1 MRRGIAGILILG
13 LLCAGTAMGE
23 ETFQLD
29 VSQTEETVTSSGFL
43 QVICPAEPGEVSL
56 RVADENGIVYYAG
69 ITELAG
75 TEFISDEIYLPLAS
89 GNANYT
95 VSVETGGTRYET
107 HLVRT
112 LPRVENVSACA
123 AGYPVQNGSVT
134 LLDVAELEAGTVTV
148 PLVAGGVYGIGE
160 VSYSLVNG
168 ALIAR
173 VRLDESAACTIT
185 QSAVQVALNAADAMR
200 LCASKNAG
208 IQGMLEEEIPLMGA
222 PFAAVHVRLTVSFD
236 PAAQEATSSGPLPG
250 QEDLLRRFRE
260 FTEAGSV
267 G

>member
-1 MRRGIAGILILG
+1 M
-13 LLCAGTAMGE
+13 
-23 ETFQLD
+23 
-29 VSQTEETVTSSGFL
+29 TSSGFL

-134 LLDVAELEAGTVTV
+134 LLRPEADWLVLEPGTHTLAMTGTGAATVTF
-148 PLVAGGVYGIGE
+148 
-160 VSYSLVNG
+160 
-168 ALIAR
+168 
-173 VRLDESAACTIT
+173 
-185 QSAVQVALNAADAMR
+185 
-200 LCASKNAG
+200 
-208 IQGMLEEEIPLMGA
+208 EERWL
-222 PFAAVHVRLTVSFD
+222 
-236 PAAQEATSSGPLPG
+236 
-250 QEDLLRRFRE
+250 
-260 FTEAGSV
+260 
-267 G
+267 